1 MITVDKSI
9 AGRWLVDADW
19 KTVETSVVAYWMLRS
34 MQCIQRYM
42 VNRVICSQDHVF
54 TMVTNRILP
63 SEANRPAP
71 TSVLSIRRIQIH
83 SLISPND
90 KSIDEQDKVISE
102 NRRTNLPPEVHCK
115 FTYCS
120 MLLWVRTSEPK
131 RPIKRTKWT
140 FRRMTNLSTN
150 LLQIDW
156 TIREHAHRI
165 FSHTMLNL
173 WTSKSE
179 NSAAVCLDVTSGWV
193 TSKMSSRI

>member
-1 MITVDKSI
+1 M
-9 AGRWLVDADW
+9 DADW

-102 NRRTNLPPEVHCK
+102 NRRTNLPPEVH
-115 FTYCS
+115 
-120 MLLWVRTSEPK
+120 
-131 RPIKRTKWT
+131 
-140 FRRMTNLSTN
+140 
-150 LLQIDW
+150 LLQ
-156 TIREHAHRI
+156 HAALSQN
-165 FSHTMLNL
+165 F
-173 WTSKSE
+173 
-179 NSAAVCLDVTSGWV
+179 
-193 TSKMSSRI
+193 